1 MKQESAVCSAKRHH
15 RTHIG
20 QFGRVRSMDV
30 QELWKDILAK
40 KRKWKQLAL
49 DIEHCSPMTLRNIIL
64 DVHTSP
70 EILDQIAQVN
80 SDDAYIL
87 HDLVRCPNLS
97 ETTLAFIA
105 LTASDEIKNFISGT
119 RVLDLVVYDETATGT
134 PGQPV
139 TAPQDKAAGKKK
151 FNVMQAVGRMTSPQK
166 IKLGLSGGKEAR
178 GLLIRDSNKQ
188 VSAAVLENPRITD
201 GEIEFFAKSTNLSE
215 DIMRKIGTNS
225 DWTKKYNVAHS
236 LVNNPK
242 CPPGI
247 AVGFVIR
254 MTDKDL
260 AMLEKSRNVSEA
272 VRSAARRLNTMKK
285 MGKKST

>member
-1 MKQESAVCSAKRHH
+1 
-15 RTHIG
+15 
-20 QFGRVRSMDV
+20 MDV
-30 QELWKDILAK
+30 QELWKYILAK
-40 KRKWKQLAL
+40 KRKRKQLPL

-64 DVHTSP
+64 DVRTSP
-70 EILDQIAQVN
+70 EVLDQIAQVY
-80 SDDAYIL
+80 SDDEYL
-87 HDLVRCPNLS
+87 LRDLVRCPNLS
-97 ETTLAFIA
+97 ETTLPFIA
-105 LTASDEIKNFISGT
+105 LTASDETKTFISGT
-119 RVLDLVVYDETATGT
+119 RVLDLVVYDETATAAAI
-134 PGQPV
+134 PGQPQA
-139 TAPQDKAAGKKK
+139 APQDKGTGKKK
-151 FNVMQAVGRMTSPQK
+151 LNVIAAVSKMSSPQK

>member
-1 MKQESAVCSAKRHH
+1 
-15 RTHIG
+15 
-20 QFGRVRSMDV
+20 MDV
-30 QELWKDILAK
+30 QELWKYIIAR
-40 KRKWKQLAL
+40 KRKRKQLAL
-49 DIEHCSPMTLRNIIL
+49 DIEHCSPIALRSIIL
-64 DVHTSP
+64 DVRTSP
-70 EILDQIAQVN
+70 EVLDRIAQVY
-80 SDDAYIL
+80 SDDEYL
-87 HDLVRCPNLS
+87 LRDLVRCPNLS
-97 ETTLAFIA
+97 ETTLAFIS

-119 RVLDLVVYDETATGT
+119 RVMDLVVYDEPATSAAV

-139 TAPQDKAAGKKK
+139 TAPPGKGTGKKK
-151 FNVMQAVGRMTSPQK
+151 LNVMQAVQRMTSPQK
-166 IKLGLSGGKEAR
+166 IKLALSGGKEAR
-178 GLLIRDSNKQ
+178 GLLIRESNKQ
-188 VSAAVLENPRITD
+188 VSTAVLENPRITD
-201 GEIEFFAKSTNLSE
+201 GEIEFFAKSQNLSE

-260 AMLEKSRNVSEA
+260 GMLEKSRNVSEA

-285 MGKKST
+285 LGKKSS

>member
-1 MKQESAVCSAKRHH
+1 
-15 RTHIG
+15 
-20 QFGRVRSMDV
+20 MDV
-30 QELWKDILAK
+30 QELWKYILAK
-40 KRKWKQLAL
+40 KRKRKLLAL
-49 DIEHCSPMTLRNIIL
+49 DIEHCSPITLRSIIL
-64 DVHTSP
+64 DVRTSP
-70 EILDQIAQVN
+70 DVLDQIAQAY
-80 SDDAYIL
+80 SDDEYL
-87 HDLVRCPNLS
+87 LRDLVRCPNLS

-105 LTASDEIKNFISGT
+105 LTASDEIKSFISGT
-119 RVLDLVVYDETATGT
+119 RVLDLVVYDETATAAAVPGGPETGQQGKGT
-134 PGQPV
+134 
-139 TAPQDKAAGKKK
+139 GKKK

-201 GEIEFFAKSTNLSE
+201 GEIEFFSKSTNLSE